1 MIPLATCRGLG
12 LSSCYNI
19 IKKHGGWINVHSE
32 VGVGSTFTFYIPVKK
47 GEQANMVEISPSHPG
62 TGSILIMD
70 DEETIRIA
78 LVSLL
83 EVLGYTAVASA
94 DGTEALEKYK
104 AAKATGKGFD
114 LVILDITVP
123 GGQGGIETV
132 QKILNINPS
141 ARVIVT
147 SGYATDPVMANF
159 KDYGFAAILPKP
171 FNPEKLQTVL
181 GSVLSAQ
188 G

>member
-1 MIPLATCRGLG
+1 
-12 LSSCYNI
+12 
-19 IKKHGGWINVHSE
+19 
-32 VGVGSTFTFYIPVKK
+32 
-47 GEQANMVEISPSHPG
+47 
-62 TGSILIMD
+62 MD